1 MKLTKLHML
10 LILLFVLLA
19 SSWGWT
25 VREYMKGGIDDE
37 EEGEAVWEK
46 RRGGGNFGPGGGFLP
61 GVPTPKPKKAR
72 CIPAGDEDYYVLKSQ
87 VVPPVCPK
95 CPDARTCPS
104 NKKCP
109 PCPAPKRCP
118 EPAFECKKVPNY
130 NAGGAG
136 GAFGGDGG
144 AGDALAGVGDGT
156 GGQGGSSNSAGGR
169 SAPQPRLNS
178 FSQF

>member
-37 EEGEAVWEK
+37 EEGEAVWK
-46 RRGGGNFGPGGGFLP
+46 GRRGGGKSPFLP
-61 GVPTPKPKKAR
+61 GVPTPKPKRSR
-72 CIPAGDEDYYVLKSQ
+72 CIPSGDEDYYVLKSQ

-95 CPDARTCPS
+95 CPDTRACPRQ
-104 NKKCP
+104 KKCP
-109 PCPAPKRCP
+109 ACPGCKRCP
-118 EPAFECKKVPNY
+118 EDAFECKKVPNY
-130 NAGGAG
+130 NAAG

-156 GGQGGSSNSAGGR
+156 GGSGGSSNSSGGR

>member
-10 LILLFVLLA
+10 LILLFVLIA
-19 SSWGWT
+19 GSWGWT
-25 VREYMKGGIDDE
+25 VREYMKGGIDNE
-37 EEGEAVWEK
+37 KEGEDVWEK
-46 RRGGGNFGPGGGFLP
+46 RRGGGGGKSPFLP
-61 GVPTPKPKKAR
+61 GVPTPGSKPKRTR
-72 CIPAGDEDYYVLKSQ
+72 CIPIGDEDYYVLKSQ

-104 NKKCP
+104 SKKCP

-130 NAGGAG
+130 NAAG